1 MHFAPPPP
9 TRVLS
14 PKTDVDAV
22 RKAVAPGE
30 AEQKALKMIND
41 KAFLEK
47 LWDQC
52 DFNGNGGCSLAE
64 IDKMVVERGW
74 KLSKPT
80 LLRAYKKTT
89 LKDGDQDAWVERN
102 EFAALIRNMLLFEN
116 LWEVFDDLDTED
128 DRRVNFDEFQLGMAR
143 IGSRMDEKE
152 AKAEFAKADKV

>member
-1 MHFAPPPP
+1 M
-9 TRVLS
+9 
-14 PKTDVDAV
+14 DAV

-128 DRRVNFDEFQLGMAR
+128 DRRVNFDEFRAGMKKLGMNLSPEDA
-143 IGSRMDEKE
+143 KE
-152 AKAEFAKADKV
+152 EFAKVDKV